1 MKEQVKTP
9 LLVAVIVIAVGIFG
23 YLGMKAMGAGDLDQ
37 GQVKYTPGKPPWM
50 ETDPSKRGPGGTPA
64 GGTPPAN
71 LNPGVAGGPPPGMSA
86 PVLGNGK

>member
-1 MKEQVKTP
+1 MKEQVKLP

-23 YLGMKAMGAGDLDQ
+23 YFGMKAMSAGDLDQ

-50 ETDPSKRGPGGTPA
+50 ESDPSKRGPGSG
-64 GGTPPAN
+64 PPPVQTSQP
-71 LNPGVAGGPPPGMSA
+71 NPGMAGGPPPGMSA